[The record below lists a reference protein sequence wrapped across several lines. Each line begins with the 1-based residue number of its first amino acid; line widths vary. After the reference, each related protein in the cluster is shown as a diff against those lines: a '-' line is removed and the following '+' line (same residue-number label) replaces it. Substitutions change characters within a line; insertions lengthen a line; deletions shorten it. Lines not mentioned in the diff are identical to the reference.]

1 MKEESAFPLPTLQCS
16 DAPCPN
22 AAQPQILSS
31 FLCATHYCYCHDL
44 GCMQE
49 DFLAQNVRFWAK
61 RLSQRGGGKGGPAF
75 CHANTFDDSIG
86 HAAARRLQQHGPQF
100 PVQPQPPGA
109 LREGARINH
118 KAQAR
123 EQAAA

>member
-1 MKEESAFPLPTLQCS
+1 MTR
-16 DAPCPN
+16 
-22 AAQPQILSS
+22 AARRKI
-31 FLCATHYCYCHDL
+31 
-44 GCMQE
+44 
-49 DFLAQNVRFWAK
+49 FLAQNVRFWAK
-61 RLSQRGGGKGGPAF
+61 RLSQRGGGEGGPAF

-123 EQAAA
+123 EQAVA